1 MQPILDLDLL
11 HTFITVVQTGEL
23 KKAAEIVCRSQG
35 AVSMQIKKLE
45 AQVGN
50 QLMTRSN
57 RGIQLTKSGETLL
70 SYSKQMLQL
79 NNATLKALH
88 KRDLTGQ
95 LRFGVPTDYAQNFLQ
110 ILMPIFK
117 QNFPHVEAIINC
129 QRSRVLREKIAL
141 GELDIAIVAAEPN
154 SQDELCL
161 WSERLVWSAPLST
174 SLENLPLLPV
184 AIYEDDCII
193 RDYSLED
200 LKRSKI
206 DYQTVLSSP
215 ILDNIASAVDA
226 GFAISLLPESLIA
239 ENKSRS
245 VISSKLNSNKM
256 LQMNMI
262 SRSGMQE
269 SKLQRIYD
277 CMTAAFAKY

>member
-11 HTFITVVQTGEL
+11 HTFITVANTGEF

-45 AQVGN
+45 TLVDS

-70 SYSKQMLQL
+70 SYSEQMLQL
-79 NNATLKALH
+79 NNATLQALQ

-95 LRFGVPTDYAQNFLQ
+95 LRFGIPTDYAQSFLQ
-110 ILMPIFK
+110 VLMPIFK
-117 QNFPHVEAIINC
+117 QSFPHIEAIISC
-129 QRSRVLREKIAL
+129 QRSRVLRENIRT

-154 SQDELCL
+154 SKDELCL
-161 WSERLVWSAPLST
+161 WSERLVWSAPLGAP
-174 SLENLPLLPV
+174 LEKRPILPV
-184 AIYEDDCII
+184 ALYEDDCII
-193 RDYSLED
+193 RDFSLDD
-200 LKRSKI
+200 LKNSKV

-215 ILDNIASAVDA
+215 ILDNIANAVDA
-226 GFAISLLPESLIA
+226 GFAISLLPESLTA
-239 ENKSRS
+239 NNKSRCVAPS
-245 VISSKLNSNKM
+245 ILNSNKM

-262 SRSGMQE
+262 SRNGIQE
-269 SKLQRIYD
+269 GKLQRIYD
-277 CMTAAFAKY
+277 CMITAFTKH